1 MRLMVRVGNE
11 ERLQSAVSFK
21 ILASDSIKPN
31 KLRFHLQT
39 THPVASFSKSQKGLC
54 TWNTTGWNFDV
65 STKVSHGNKEQFA
78 ELRNMYSTFN
88 SGLELQIMLLSTHT
102 TQYVLQRILGQ
113 FWINL
118 AAMTLCMLT
127 NSNDMLW
134 ISHHCAS
141 VTETHGYCGI
151 YNHLPRQTDTQNLI
165 SPEISRNN
173 VVI

>member
-1 MRLMVRVGNE
+1 MRLTVRVGNE

-65 STKVSHGNKEQFA
+65 STKVSHGNKEQIA

-127 NSNDMLW
+127 NSTTTCFELATTVHPWPKLMGIVVFTTICQGKL
-134 ISHHCAS
+134 
-141 VTETHGYCGI
+141 THKTWF
-151 YNHLPRQTDTQNLI
+151 LQK
-165 SPEISRNN
+165 
-173 VVI
+173 